1 MSAAMLGVVW
11 TDLVAAMSDGRVW
24 FSFVIALALGTTC
37 LLAGSWLA
45 RRMGLLALDAPLG
58 EIMGVGLGTGLLV
71 FAAFWAAV
79 FSRGMSAF
87 TPVAVACAI
96 AIALGLRRKAPPRQS
111 SSPPRRFHQDLR
123 APRRSLVNGLLA
135 GAAFVV
141 LVGLLYGL
149 TIAPSPRAGVQ
160 PVEFLDEA
168 YYSVL
173 GADLAETGVES
184 IYSPSGFEHLPA
196 FPTQTWYHWGETWIS
211 AAVITIFGIDPLLAR
226 HYVVLPPVLLAAAAL
241 TGTLVRRLA
250 ETTSTRAFLFGAAA
264 CLFLAPF
271 PMPGTFFTSWA
282 TGLIFGVTTYG
293 MGAVAVLLGLN
304 LLARGATRATTLG
317 QSTFSAA
324 VLASLVPTHI
334 VLATLALVAAV
345 SVAALQLVRT
355 VWTPTAVSRT
365 SYVGTRTLILTG
377 MLVIATVLW
386 GGLTGHGIGTSAASS
401 VVQPFNEA
409 WRTSVAST
417 VLGAGVLLAIPT
429 ALWLVRGET
438 TARAAIFAGTSAALV
453 VGAVAWG
460 ARLGDF
466 TMFHVYFGGIA
477 VFGTAAAASA
487 AWIVLSRLR
496 ERGRLRLAFAGF
508 LLCTWQLQIGAVS
521 AVHRLYQF
529 GPHDY
534 DAIPEAILTAI
545 AATPPDAKIA
555 YVCQAGEEVAFW
567 DPRLVSITAHTGR
580 RVIPMCFQS
589 EVFGFLNGVAVPP
602 DIPSPLFEHAPQSTI
617 YPHHGAQPSDA
628 VIAAFMKDHGIEYIY
643 VDRIHRN
650 SLVPD
655 AVRVAASGEFEVL
668 RVP

>member
-1 MSAAMLGVVW
+1 MSGWLGVVW
-11 TDLVAAMSDGRVW
+11 RDLVAAMSDGRIW
-24 FSFVIALALGTTC
+24 ISFAIALLLGTTC

-45 RRMGLLALDAPLG
+45 KRIGVLAPDAPVG
-58 EIMGVGLGTGLLV
+58 ETVGVGLGTGLLV

-87 TPVAVACAI
+87 VPVAVAFATAI
-96 AIALGLRRKAPPRQS
+96 VLGVRRPGLRRQS
-111 SSPPRRFHQDLR
+111 RSPSIRSPQGGG
-123 APRRSLVNGLLA
+123 ASRRSPVIGLLA

-141 LVGLLYGL
+141 FVGLVYGL
-149 TIAPSPRAGVQ
+149 TIAPSPRGGAQ
-160 PVEFLDEA
+160 PVEFMDEA

-173 GADLAETGVES
+173 GADLAETGLES
-184 IYSPSGFEHLPA
+184 IYSPSGFEQLPGL
-196 FPTQTWYHWGETWIS
+196 PTQTWYHWGETWIS
-211 AAVITIFGIDPLLAR
+211 AAVITIFGIDPVLAR

-250 ETTSTRAFLFGAAA
+250 ETTSSRAFLFGAAA

-271 PMPGTFFTSWA
+271 PMSGPFFTSWA
-282 TGLIFGVTTYG
+282 TGLIVGVTSYG
-293 MGAVAVLLGLN
+293 LGAVAVLLGLN
-304 LLARGATRATTLG
+304 LLAGGATRATTLV
-317 QSTFSAA
+317 QSTFTAA

-334 VLATLALVAAV
+334 VLATLALVAAL
-345 SVAALQLVRT
+345 SVAALQVVRT
-355 VWTPTAVSRT
+355 VRTPTADSRT
-365 SYVGTRTLILTG
+365 SYVGIQTLILTG
-377 MLVIATVLW
+377 ALVIATVLW
-386 GGLTGHGIGTSAASS
+386 GVLTGHGFGTSAASS

-409 WRTSVAST
+409 WRTSVVST
-417 VLGAGVLLAIPT
+417 AVGAGVLLAIPV

-438 TARAAIFAGTSAALV
+438 TVRAAIFAGTGATLV

-466 TMFHVYFGGIA
+466 NMFHVYFGGIA

-496 ERGRLRLAFAGF
+496 EGGGLRLAFAGF
-508 LLCTWQLQIGAVS
+508 LLCAWQLQNGAVS
-521 AVHRLYQF
+521 AVLRLYQF

-545 AATPPDAKIA
+545 DATPPNAKIA
-555 YVCQAGEEVAFW
+555 YACQEGEEVAFW
-567 DPRLVSITAHTGR
+567 DPKLVSITAHTGR

-589 EVFGFLNGVAVPP
+589 DVFGFLNGVQVPP
-602 DIPSPLFEHAPQSTI
+602 DIPSPLFEHAPQHTI
-617 YPHHGAQPSDA
+617 YPHPGAQPSHA
-628 VIAAFMKDHGIEYIY
+628 VIAAFMKEHGIEYIY
-643 VDRIHRN
+643 VDRLHRN

-655 AVRVAASGEFEVL
+655 PVRVAASGEFEVL